1 MRKLH
6 NNHHAPGLE
15 WKVLRKMPLL
25 LAASIFIPGL
35 MLLISHGYPFEGLAD
50 DIVRLR
56 VGIDFIAI
64 SIFFT
69 AISFL
74 IAIGILCLTIHLMKG
89 PAYVADAYPLN
100 DADEP
105 DFDET
110 KAP

>member
-1 MRKLH
+1 MQKLH

-15 WKVLRKMPLL
+15 WKVLKKMPLL
-25 LAASIFIPGL
+25 LAASVLIPGI
-35 MLLISHGYPFEGLAD
+35 MLLISHGYPFQGLPH
-50 DIVRLR
+50 DIVRLK

-64 SIFFT
+64 SIFIT

-74 IAIGILCLTIHLMKG
+74 IAIGILCFTIHLMKG

-105 DFDET
+105 DQDSG
-110 KAP
+110 

>member
-1 MRKLH
+1 MQKLH
-6 NNHHAPGLE
+6 NNHYAPGLE

-25 LAASIFIPGL
+25 LAASVLVPGL
-35 MLLISHGYPFEGLAD
+35 MLLISHGYPFEGLPD
-50 DIVRLR
+50 DIARLK

-69 AISFL
+69 AVSFL
-74 IAIGILCLTIHLMKG
+74 IATGILCFTIHLMKG

-110 KAP
+110 KNR